1 VFFIMFKTRHALLL
15 PGGRFLSPRNGRDEG
30 AKQPRNKMD
39 SWPQTRR
46 FRERE
51 QARYRTRTEFVHV
64 REQSV
69 AAFNP
74 RQQARQQTVRIHE
87 PATALIVRQQASA
100 RSTRYP
106 QTVCRL
112 GQSASGISPL
122 TTIGRKPRQTKNGP
136 GRHIIVS
143 MFTPISF
150 PVHIRQIPAHVH
162 I

>member
-1 VFFIMFKTRHALLL
+1 MFFIMSKTRHALLL
-15 PGGRFLSPRNGRDEG
+15 PGGRFLSPRINRDEG
-30 AKQPRNKMD
+30 AEQPRNKVD

-46 FRERE
+46 FHERE
-51 QARYRTRTEFVHV
+51 QARYRTRTETIRV
-64 REQSV
+64 RKQSV
-69 AAFNP
+69 IAFNP
-74 RQQARQQTVRIHE
+74 RQQARQQTVRIRE
-87 PATALIVRQQASA
+87 PATALIVRKQASA

-106 QTVCRL
+106 QTVRRL

-122 TTIGRKPRQTKNGP
+122 TNIGRKPRQAKNWP

-143 MFTPISF
+143 MFPPISF